1 MLTVNNVSVQFSGV
15 PLFEDISF
23 MITPADRIGLAG
35 RNGAGKSTLMKI
47 IAGFQKSD
55 TGSIVKSKNTSVGYL
70 TQHLENVS
78 DRKVVDEAKTAF
90 KDILQ
95 LEQQVEE
102 MRHELINRE
111 DYESDGYTQ
120 LIEDLQ
126 QKEHQLQINAGHSID
141 EQAERVLKGL
151 GFEQK
156 SYEETDILRVMWETI
171 L

>member
-1 MLTVNNVSVQFSGV
+1 
-15 PLFEDISF
+15 

-90 KDILQ
+90 KDILHIPSMYG
-95 LEQQVEE
+95 LHVT
-102 MRHELINRE
+102 I
-111 DYESDGYTQ
+111 YWAVGSDNH
-120 LIEDLQ
+120 L
-126 QKEHQLQINAGHSID
+126 
-141 EQAERVLKGL
+141 
-151 GFEQK
+151 
-156 SYEETDILRVMWETI
+156 
-171 L
+171 